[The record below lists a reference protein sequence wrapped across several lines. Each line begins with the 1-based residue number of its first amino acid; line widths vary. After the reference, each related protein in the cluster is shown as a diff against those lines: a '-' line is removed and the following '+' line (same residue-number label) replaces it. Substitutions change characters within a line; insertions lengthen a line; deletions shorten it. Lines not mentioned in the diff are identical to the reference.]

1 MNGSFS
7 ATILAGGTSKRFG
20 EDKAFHII
28 GSIPMWKFQT
38 NKLSQ
43 LMPSEIIIS
52 ANQNQQ
58 FETELRVIR
67 DSHDDEGPLRGLVD

>member
-28 GSIPMWKFQT
+28 ESIPMWKFQT

-43 LMPSEIIIS
+43 LMP
-52 ANQNQQ
+52 
-58 FETELRVIR
+58 LK
-67 DSHDDEGPLRGLVD
+67 